1 MKIQNINIQDYKV
14 FKNFNIN
21 FLNTENEVLDLV
33 VLAGINGSGKTT
45 LFEFITDIINYDDSN
60 VDGSIE
66 LNTEELTLNHYNL
79 PKILNFR
86 GHISHKLNELYAE
99 KAVEVGEVLW
109 KKIIYFK
116 VSVNQKEKVIKQ
128 IKNFI
133 DMIKDNNEELTIK
146 AANQKAV
153 NEINSIFDGLVLK
166 TKFKGISKDIKR
178 DILFENDVKED
189 IKLDELST
197 GEQQLFIRAL
207 SLKMM
212 GLQDSIILIDEPEIS
227 LHPNWQNHILRVYQN
242 IAKDG
247 DNQLIIAT
255 HSPQIVSSAPNES
268 LRVLVKN
275 GTDIEVKSF
284 DKSYGAEIEEVLADF
299 MDTKYLRTPEVAKKV
314 QKMWDCLHNQDLDN
328 FEKVYKELVNIL
340 DLNDK
345 DLVLARL
352 EKAKQ
357 LSLK

>member
-1 MKIQNINIQDYKV
+1 MKIKKIKNKNHKVLQNFEMNFQDTDHK
-14 FKNFNIN
+14 I
-21 FLNTENEVLDLV
+21 LDTV
-33 VLAGINGSGKTT
+33 VIAGINGTGKTT
-45 LFEFITDIINYDDSN
+45 ILELIKNAFSIKLRQDDFITFQLLDNQEYTINY
-60 VDGSIE
+60 E
-66 LNTEELTLNHYNL
+66 NTTYGISQ
-79 PKILNFR
+79 PKTTIKQQF
-86 GHISHKLNELYAE
+86 GAE
-99 KAVEVGEVLW
+99 IVYL
-109 KKIIYFK
+109 K
-116 VSVNQKEKVIKQ
+116 VSDNQKEKVIKQ

-133 DMIKDNNEELTIK
+133 DMIKDNNENLTIK
-146 AANQKAV
+146 EANQKAV
-153 NEINSIFDGLVLK
+153 DEINSIFDGLVLK
-166 TKFKGISKDIKR
+166 TKFKGISKDIDR
-178 DILFENDVKED
+178 DILFENDVKDD

-212 GLQDSIILIDEPEIS
+212 GLKNSIILIDEPEIS

-255 HSPQIVSSAPNES
+255 HSPQIVSSALNES

-275 GTDIEVKSF
+275 GTNIEVKTF

-299 MDTKYLRTPEVAKKV
+299 MDTKYLRTPEVACEIE
-314 QKMWDCLHNQDLDN
+314 KMWDFLNNQDLEK
-328 FEKVYKELVNIL
+328 FELIYNKLVEIL

-357 LSLK
+357 LSSK